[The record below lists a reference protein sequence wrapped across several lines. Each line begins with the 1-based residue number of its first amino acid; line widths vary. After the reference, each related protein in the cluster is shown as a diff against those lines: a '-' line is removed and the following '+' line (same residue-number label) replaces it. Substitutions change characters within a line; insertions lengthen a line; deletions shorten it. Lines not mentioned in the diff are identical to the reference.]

1 MNNERVK
8 GWQNIAKLYAEYKQ
22 AIQKSMIDCL
32 IFLKVCLFLQGTDEI
47 TKARSHSYYLPL
59 AF

>member
-8 GWQNIAKLYAEYKQ
+8 GWQNIAKLYAEYRQ

-32 IFLKVCLFLQGTDEI
+32 IVLKVCWNSSPRF
-47 TKARSHSYYLPL
+47 R
-59 AF
+59 